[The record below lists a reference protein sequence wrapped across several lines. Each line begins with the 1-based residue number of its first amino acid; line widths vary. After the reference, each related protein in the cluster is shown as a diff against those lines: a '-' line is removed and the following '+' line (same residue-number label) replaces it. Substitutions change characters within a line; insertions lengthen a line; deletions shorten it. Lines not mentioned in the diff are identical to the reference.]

1 MLDSRRAPLH
11 EQKDKKKKQ
20 KKGKGISRSRSRSSD
35 RRRKKRRSDA
45 SEISRQRSGDHHLG
59 EAHREAK
66 AEDYPEQTS
75 PMNES
80 FGAGDDATLTKNPAA
95 LYRAGV
101 LMALGCEKSVQL
113 LFTEL
118 SP

>member
-1 MLDSRRAPLH
+1 
-11 EQKDKKKKQ
+11 
-20 KKGKGISRSRSRSSD
+20 
-35 RRRKKRRSDA
+35 
-45 SEISRQRSGDHHLG
+45 
-59 EAHREAK
+59 
-66 AEDYPEQTS
+66 
-75 PMNES
+75 MNES

-118 SP
+118 SL